1 LQDFFC
7 PLKKIS
13 NHFEKQQISIP
24 LVCIYTIT
32 MNIYIGNL
40 DYAVNEQNLQE
51 LFQQY
56 GEVATAKII
65 TDKFTGRSKGFG
77 FVEMPNDGDA
87 TSAIEALNGTAMK
100 NRNIS
105 VTEARPKEEGAGNRG
120 GGGFNRGG
128 DRGGFNRGG
137 DRGGDRGGERRFNRD

>member
-1 LQDFFC
+1 MKNNKL
-7 PLKKIS
+7 
-13 NHFEKQQISIP
+13 
-24 LVCIYTIT
+24 IYLWCVFYIIT

-40 DYAVNEQNLQE
+40 DYAVNEQQLQE

-56 GEVATAKII
+56 GEVTSAKII

-77 FVEMPNDGDA
+77 FVEMSNDGDA

-105 VTEARPKEEGAGNRG
+105 VTEARPREEGSGNRG
-120 GGGFNRGG
+120 GGDRGGFNRGGGDRGG

-137 DRGGDRGGERRFNRD
+137 GDRRFNRD

>member
-1 LQDFFC
+1 
-7 PLKKIS
+7 
-13 NHFEKQQISIP
+13 
-24 LVCIYTIT
+24 LVGIYNIT

-56 GEVATAKII
+56 GEVASAKII

-100 NRNIS
+100 SRNIS
-105 VTEARPKEEGAGNRG
+105 VTEARPKEEGSGNR

-137 DRGGDRGGERRFNRD
+137 DRGGERRFNRD

>member
-1 LQDFFC
+1 
-7 PLKKIS
+7 
-13 NHFEKQQISIP
+13 
-24 LVCIYTIT
+24 

-56 GEVATAKII
+56 GEVTSAKII

-77 FVEMPNDGDA
+77 FVEMSNDGEA

-105 VTEARPKEEGAGNRG
+105 VTEARPKEEGSGNGNR

-137 DRGGDRGGERRFNRD
+137 GDRGGERRFNRD

>member
-1 LQDFFC
+1 
-7 PLKKIS
+7 
-13 NHFEKQQISIP
+13 
-24 LVCIYTIT
+24 VGIYIFT

-40 DYAVNEQNLQE
+40 DYAVNEQQLQD
-51 LFQQY
+51 LFSQH
-56 GEVATAKII
+56 GEVSSAKII

-87 TSAIEALNGTAMK
+87 TNAINALNGTAMK
-100 NRNIS
+100 NRNIT

-120 GGGFNRGG
+120 GGFNRGG

-137 DRGGDRGGERRFNRD
+137 GDRRFNRD

>member
-1 LQDFFC
+1 M
-7 PLKKIS
+7 K
-13 NHFEKQQISIP
+13 NHN
-24 LVCIYTIT
+24 LIYLWCVFYIIT

-40 DYAVNEQNLQE
+40 DYAVNEQQLQE

-56 GEVATAKII
+56 GEVASAKII

-77 FVEMPNDGDA
+77 FVEMSNDGDA

-105 VTEARPKEEGAGNRG
+105 VTEARPREEGSGNRG
-120 GGGFNRGG
+120 GGDRGGFNRGGG

-137 DRGGDRGGERRFNRD
+137 DRGGERRFNRD

>member
-1 LQDFFC
+1 
-7 PLKKIS
+7 
-13 NHFEKQQISIP
+13 
-24 LVCIYTIT
+24 

-56 GEVATAKII
+56 GEVTTAKII

-77 FVEMPNDGDA
+77 FVEMSNDGEA

-105 VTEARPKEEGAGNRG
+105 VTEARPKEEGSGNGNR

-137 DRGGDRGGERRFNRD
+137 DRGGERRFNRD